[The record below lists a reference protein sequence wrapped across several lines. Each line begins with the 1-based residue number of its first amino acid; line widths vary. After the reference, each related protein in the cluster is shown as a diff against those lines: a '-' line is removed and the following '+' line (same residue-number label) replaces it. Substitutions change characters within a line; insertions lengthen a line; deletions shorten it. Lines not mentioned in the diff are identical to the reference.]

1 MIRNVEGKGMNFQR
15 LKNLTKVIKLT
26 ESRIG
31 EISGTVFCREPFRQ
45 QKNGTSQVI
54 KNKELE
60 MKKDLPQ

>member
-1 MIRNVEGKGMNFQR
+1 MNFQR